1 MRNRFLVG
9 AIAGVAAAS
18 GLLVL
23 APGAMASGPQ
33 ALTEVVHRWRD
44 ISPQP
49 GSKASAEPLSSVFC
63 FASGKCLAVG
73 NRGNAIISRFWT
85 GTHWSGRYSGHP
97 NEMVAASCATASSC
111 MAVGQIEVGH
121 ELLAAAE
128 HWDGT
133 SWSMQQIVLPVS
145 ATYAFMDG
153 VSCPAANSC
162 IAIGGYLA
170 GKQPFIPIAERWNGK
185 RWAMQIIPG
194 PPRKTFASFAAL
206 SCPAVR
212 SCVAVGM
219 YQRGA
224 FGETWNGARWKA
236 QLIPQPSQATAEPDA
251 VSCTS
256 ATSCLTV
263 GGDNEGAAFAA
274 HWNGRKWSKVA
285 SPGPSP
291 GEGNGLSGVSTL
303 TPTEAWAVGSSGT
316 LEGWRTMVL
325 RWNGKAWKP
334 VASPDPGSS
343 FNILDGVSAVSA
355 SDAWAVGNYSSN
367 KGNTQIT
374 LILRWNGKAWI
385 RVPSPSPNPNSS
397 GINNLAGVSAVSP
410 GHAFAAGS
418 SNDAF
423 TGVNLALIVG
433 WNGKRWA
440 RP

>member
-274 HWNGRKWSKVA
+274 HWNGRKW
-285 SPGPSP
+285 
-291 GEGNGLSGVSTL
+291 GEVPPITPKAGSLDTELRGVSCASATDCEAVGHTADAAGILAELWNGKKWFVQRTAAFNGGGLGGVSCL
-303 TPTEAWAVGSSGT
+303 TPVNCIAVGS
-316 LEGWRTMVL
+316 R
-325 RWNGKAWKP
+325 A
-334 VASPDPGSS
+334 
-343 FNILDGVSAVSA
+343 
-355 SDAWAVGNYSSN
+355 GND
-367 KGNTQIT
+367 TT
-374 LILRWNGKAWI
+374 
-385 RVPSPSPNPNSS
+385 PS
-397 GINNLAGVSAVSP
+397 LL
-410 GHAFAAGS
+410 
-418 SNDAF
+418 
-423 TGVNLALIVG
+423 LAL
-433 WNGKRWA
+433 RYS
-440 RP
+440 